1 MKSKVLEE
9 IERLRNAGEIN
20 EETYWRLK
28 RIIEKPLEI
37 DLGKIFNKYRIFS
50 NSLVLD
56 IAAGGSG
63 TVPKILGD
71 NIIALDIS
79 KEEIAEAIRTGAFAQ
94 WICAD
99 ARKLPF
105 KNNSLDFIVTFVG
118 LAYISGYGNKLAVLK
133 EAYRTLKR
141 DGLMLLVE
149 PEIPEECQDYMK
161 YFVIY
166 KGEARINE
174 TILGIS
180 GTDITQSQKLLVK
193 LLKEAGFDVVIEKI
207 GTLLV
212 ITGRISNKT

>member
-1 MKSKVLEE
+1 MKSKALEE
-9 IERLRNAGEIN
+9 IKRLRNAGKIN

-37 DLGKIFNKYRIFS
+37 DLGKIFDKYGIFG
-50 NSLVLD
+50 NGLVLD

-63 TVPKILGD
+63 TGPKILGD

-79 KEEIAEAIRTGAFAQ
+79 KEEIAEAIRNEAYAQ
-94 WICAD
+94 WVCAD

-105 KNNSLDFIVTFVG
+105 KNNSLDFIITFVG
-118 LAYISGYGNKLAVLK
+118 LAYISGYEDKLAVLK
-133 EAYRTLKR
+133 EAYRALKR
-141 DGLMLLVE
+141 DGLILLVE

-166 KGEARINE
+166 KNGTRINE

-180 GTDITQSQKLLVK
+180 GTDITQSQQLLAKLLSR
-193 LLKEAGFDVVIEKI
+193 AGFEVFIIEI
-207 GTLLV
+207 DTLLV
-212 ITGRISNKT
+212 IAGKISK